1 MFCDRRRMAEVVQN
15 LLENAINSM
24 GDQAEPKILCGM
36 WEEDSVNTF
45 FVQDNGIG
53 IDEKYHRIV
62 EAHGGKVWVVS
73 EGEGMGSRF
82 CFTVG
87 RLGGKRRHNYER

>member
-1 MFCDRRRMAEVVQN
+1 MLFCDRRRMAEVVQN
-15 LLENAINSM
+15 LLENAINCM
-24 GDQAEPKILCGM
+24 GDQAEPKILFGM
-36 WEEDSVNTF
+36 REEDGVKTF

-53 IDEKYHRIV
+53 IDEKYHRIIEV
-62 EAHGGKVWVVS
+62 HGDKVWVES

-87 RLGGKRRHNYER
+87 S